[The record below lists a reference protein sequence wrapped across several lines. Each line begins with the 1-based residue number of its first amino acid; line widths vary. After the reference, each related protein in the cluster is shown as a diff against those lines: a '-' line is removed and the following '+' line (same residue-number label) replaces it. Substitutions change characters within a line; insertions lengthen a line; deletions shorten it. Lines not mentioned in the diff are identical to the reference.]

1 MDATLRLLVF
11 GDAAEP
17 AERLRTALA
26 GPGATVDV
34 ALDAATAAADFE
46 RLRPDV
52 VVLACA
58 SAEASKALYFRLMRE
73 SLVAQTHPHRAI
85 VLCREAEA
93 QEMHGLCV
101 EGHFHD
107 YAIAAPD
114 GSAAPDACR
123 LAMAVH
129 AAAASLRETA
139 VGRRQTVLVVD
150 DDAFVAKL
158 IAKALAG
165 ALPVETEFA
174 DSATA
179 GLAFLRRMKPALI
192 LMDVNMPGM
201 DGVSMTEWLK
211 STPSLARIP
220 VVMLTGDATRETIER
235 SRAAG
240 AADFIVKPFSR
251 ESLIA
256 KIARHVH

>member
-1 MDATLRLLVF
+1 VDAGLSLLVY
-11 GDAAEP
+11 GDDADAAERVR
-17 AERLRTALA
+17 ATLA
-26 GPGATVDV
+26 ARAGTVEV
-34 ALDAATAAADFE
+34 SLDAGAAAAAFE

-52 VVLACA
+52 VVLACGE
-58 SAEASKALYFRLMRE
+58 AEASKALYFRLMRE
-73 SLVAQTHPHRAI
+73 SLVAQTHPHRAV
-85 VLCREAEA
+85 VLCRPEEAEA
-93 QEMHGLCV
+93 FLALCV

-107 YAIAAPD
+107 YVPC
-114 GSAAPDACR
+114 GTDACDPWR
-123 LAMAVH
+123 LPMAVH
-129 AAAASLRETA
+129 AAAVALRETA
-139 VGRRQTVLVVD
+139 VGRRQTILVVD

-158 IAKALAG
+158 IGKALAG

-174 DSATA
+174 ESATA

-220 VVMLTGDATRETIER
+220 VIMLTGDATRETIER

-251 ESLIA
+251 DGLIA
-256 KIARHVH
+256 KISRHVH